1 MKAIC
6 LGWMF
11 PAMLCAAE
19 LKDVKSVYLYPM
31 SGGLDQHLA
40 NQLTKDHVF
49 RVVADPKLADAL
61 FTDQLGKQFEYRADH
76 IKRDTDK
83 LAAASP
89 VVAPPPAQQL
99 SPGVIPTVAASQT
112 SEPPSS
118 TFTKG
123 RGTVFL
129 VDAKSREV
137 VWSDY
142 LRPKNSSSHEL
153 EQTAKRLAKNI
164 SKTLAPPP
172 APKR

>member
-6 LGWMF
+6 LGWMI

-31 SGGLDQHLA
+31 MGGLDQHLA
-40 NQLTKDHVF
+40 NRLTKDHVF
-49 RVVADPKLADAL
+49 RVVSDPKLADAL

-76 IKRDTDK
+76 IK
-83 LAAASP
+83 A
-89 VVAPPPAQQL
+89 VGAPTTAPAPAQ
-99 SPGVIPTVAASQT
+99 PVPAGIIPTMAAGQNT
-112 SEPPSS
+112 EPPSS

-129 VDAKSREV
+129 VDARSREV
-137 VWSDY
+137 VWSEY

-153 EQTAKRLAKNI
+153 DQTAKRLAKNI
-164 SKTLAPPP
+164 SKTLAPPSP
-172 APKR
+172 QKKQ